1 MSQNIKENN
10 DANDSLTAMERTRN
24 IGIMAHIDAGKT
36 TTTERFLFYS
46 GRVHRLGEVHDGL
59 ATMDWMDQEKERGIT
74 ITSAATTIEWRDH
87 LLNLIDTPGHVDFTV
102 EVERSLRVLD
112 GAVVLL
118 DAVAGVEPQSE
129 TVWRQADQ
137 YGVPRI
143 VFINKMDRTGADF
156 FKAMGSIESRLGAH
170 PIPLQ
175 IPIGAAEL
183 FTGLIDLI
191 TMKAIIYNEGSLG
204 KLYEEMVIPDDM
216 MDQALEARK
225 HMIENLSEY
234 DDGLM
239 EEYLEEKEIK
249 VDALRRA
256 VRVATLKSEIVP
268 VFCGSAFKNKG
279 VQRLLDA
286 ILFYLPSPLDKTEL
300 TGIHPKTD
308 ESISRTMSLEDDFTA
323 LAFKIMSDPY
333 VGRLTYFRVYSGT
346 VKKGQNVFNPISG
359 KGERLGRILR
369 MFANKREDVEEA
381 KMGDIVAAVGLKN
394 TKTGDTLCNEGHP
407 IILEQMHFPNPVI
420 NIAIEPKTKADEE
433 KLSLSL
439 GKLSEEDPSFKVHI
453 NEETGQTIIA
463 GMGELHLEIIVDR
476 LLREFKVEANIGEP
490 EVAYKETIISETES
504 EAKFIKQSGGRGQYG
519 HVVIKLEPLP
529 PGGGFEFVDKIF
541 GGAIPKEFIISVKR
555 GIEEAMKNGIL
566 AGYPM
571 IDVKVTLLDG
581 SYHDVDSSE
590 IAFRVAG
597 SMAFREG
604 TKKAGC
610 VLLEPIMKLD
620 VAVPE
625 NYLGDVIN
633 DITSRR
639 GKIEDVADKN
649 NAKHVH
655 AKVPL
660 SEIFGY
666 STSLR
671 SVTQGRAVFSL
682 GFHHYSQVPKSL
694 EEKLLY
700 KISGEVATG

>member
-249 VDALRRA
+249 VDTLRRA

-555 GIEEAMKNGIL
+555 GIEETMKNGIL

-682 GFHHYSQVPKSL
+682 GFRHYSQVPKSL

-700 KISGEVATG
+700 KISGEVTTG